1 MRTAQQYKKIA
12 FRQGLR
18 ASCALGLWLFFPLIA
33 HATDTQYDQLII
45 QAREGNTRGL
55 LDYLQT
61 QEQQNE
67 LNANQ
72 VADWLQV
79 AGWAGNDAEV
89 SRVWQRYH
97 TRMDIPTRGV
107 AAAARA
113 YRNQKQW
120 NTALSLW
127 EQARQAEPN
136 NDDLRVGWVMTLAD
150 AKQNYRALQE
160 AEAMLVAEPSA
171 KHYQLLAY
179 VYRSQGK
186 SWDTLF
192 ATTRAEGM
200 EPSNAELEKSLLGT
214 LSANRISGPA
224 LTLSQ
229 SAAIS
234 PQFER
239 ALEADAAAELVRMSF
254 TSARSENER
263 FVVADKALARYDVLL
278 NKWKDDP
285 AAAPEYRR
293 ARIDR
298 IGALLSRNRFS
309 DAIAEYESLQADGKP
324 VPDYARRWAASAYLA
339 DRKPQQAQKIF
350 SEIFSA
356 TDPVNLPMDDEQDLF
371 YAYMESENYD
381 LAQREVGQILQKS
394 PYQRHFYG
402 SPTPGPNDKWLL
414 GRMLL
419 VQYEVMTNDLA
430 AAEKL
435 SHNLARSAPGNQEL
449 LINYASVLDA
459 RGLPRAAE
467 RELKIAEALEPAN
480 LELERQQAYVAQDL
494 QEWRQMDLLT
504 DDVVAR
510 SPEDPATQRLDRV
523 REVHHKS
530 ELRISGTQGI
540 NSDSPVSG
548 SHDFTLNSALYG
560 PPMGDNWRLFAGF
573 NYANSEFEEGKGI
586 TRDALGG
593 VEWRAR
599 DYWIEAALS
608 NRNFNGENKL
618 GARLSGWHD
627 FNDNWRVGGSA
638 ERLSQN
644 TPLRAMRNGVTANGG
659 NAFIRWYQNE
669 RREYQLSVA
678 PSWFSDGNNRV
689 EYALSGKERMFTRP
703 NFTLDFTPSLSGS
716 VNSKENASYYNPKRD
731 ASLTPAVMAEH
742 VMYRNYETV
751 WSQQLEAGVG
761 AYWQK
766 NYDTG
771 LITQVGY
778 GQRLQLNNVFDAGVM
793 LTWDKR
799 PYDGKRE
806 QNLGVAFDMNLRF

>member
-1 MRTAQQYKKIA
+1 M
-12 FRQGLR
+12 
-18 ASCALGLWLFFPLIA
+18 
-33 HATDTQYDQLII
+33 
-45 QAREGNTRGL
+45 
-55 LDYLQT
+55 
-61 QEQQNE
+61 
-67 LNANQ
+67 
-72 VADWLQV
+72 
-79 AGWAGNDAEV
+79 
-89 SRVWQRYH
+89 
-97 TRMDIPTRGV
+97 
-107 AAAARA
+107 
-113 YRNQKQW
+113 
-120 NTALSLW
+120 
-127 EQARQAEPN
+127 
-136 NDDLRVGWVMTLAD
+136 
-150 AKQNYRALQE
+150 
-160 AEAMLVAEPSA
+160 
-171 KHYQLLAY
+171 
-179 VYRSQGK
+179 
-186 SWDTLF
+186 
-192 ATTRAEGM
+192 
-200 EPSNAELEKSLLGT
+200 
-214 LSANRISGPA
+214 
-224 LTLSQ
+224 
-229 SAAIS
+229 
-234 PQFER
+234 
-239 ALEADAAAELVRMSF
+239 
-254 TSARSENER
+254 
-263 FVVADKALARYDVLL
+263 
-278 NKWKDDP
+278 
-285 AAAPEYRR
+285 
-293 ARIDR
+293 
-298 IGALLSRNRFS
+298 
-309 DAIAEYESLQADGKP
+309 
-324 VPDYARRWAASAYLA
+324 
-339 DRKPQQAQKIF
+339 
-350 SEIFSA
+350 
-356 TDPVNLPMDDEQDLF
+356 
-371 YAYMESENYD
+371 
-381 LAQREVGQILQKS
+381 
-394 PYQRHFYG
+394 
-402 SPTPGPNDKWLL
+402 
-414 GRMLL
+414 
-419 VQYEVMTNDLA
+419 
-430 AAEKL
+430 
-435 SHNLARSAPGNQEL
+435 
-449 LINYASVLDA
+449 LDA

-599 DYWIEAALS
+599 DYWIETALS

-716 VNSKENASYYNPKRD
+716 VNSKEDASYYNPKRD